1 MLTNKAK
8 SLFQVAA
15 SLVVA
20 YSGAAGMFELMT
32 LSRAVSRPGV
42 ACAGLFGVQWGS
54 STASC
59 LLKGNG
65 VPVRGAAHPHSM
77 FKDLFLL

>member
-32 LSRAVSRPGV
+32 LSRAVSRPG
-42 ACAGLFGVQWGS
+42 
-54 STASC
+54 
-59 LLKGNG
+59 LLVLVSLVCSGEA
-65 VPVRGAAHPHSM
+65 VRLHVC
-77 FKDLFLL
+77 